1 MVNLVVSKLW
11 SSFFFRHT
19 SMFYQ
24 LFGVSVLFEISESSA
39 HRLTIREA
47 NRVLNPE
54 GSNSHVYSFQY
65 TNPIDLRNPLSD
77 SVHVL
82 ILLRGFKL
90 WNPSLRRIT
99 PNICPGIE
107 KEGRFQRFLYEQ
119 LVVISLVAAIY
130 PASLRISS
138 SGHARNISPFC
149 WSYLGYDPLQGKH
162 KVLSIYQD
170 IQTQVLTLGV
180 QESWRTITKNSLV
193 HCTYFSRGKCF
204 NAVVYY
210 EMKLIWTQMDTSKP
224 YLHVPF
230 KSEWRDRISYKRVT
244 DAGELVFPDH
254 IESLFSMHNRSFVS
268 CPTFY

>member
-1 MVNLVVSKLW
+1 
-11 SSFFFRHT
+11 
-19 SMFYQ
+19 MFYQ

-47 NRVLNPE
+47 NRVLV
-54 GSNSHVYSFQY
+54 SQ
-65 TNPIDLRNPLSD
+65 TR
-77 SVHVL
+77 
-82 ILLRGFKL
+82 ILKGQILM
-90 WNPSLRRIT
+90 STIT

-170 IQTQVLTLGV
+170 IQTQQTLT
-180 QESWRTITKNSLV
+180 
-193 HCTYFSRGKCF
+193 
-204 NAVVYY
+204 
-210 EMKLIWTQMDTSKP
+210 M
-224 YLHVPF
+224 
-230 KSEWRDRISYKRVT
+230 
-244 DAGELVFPDH
+244 
-254 IESLFSMHNRSFVS
+254 NRSGETREEDMFPNVVKDAAIAEA
-268 CPTFY
+268 